1 MNTIFDRMITNIVLL
16 CCILKKSWVHPL
28 TPYETGESKKQQV
41 ATMFNN
47 VAGTYDF
54 LNHFFSVGIDK
65 LWRRKLVNL
74 IGINRP
80 KLILDVATGTADLAI
95 AETRLQ
101 PDKIIGVDISEKM
114 LDVGREKIKKYPN
127 IELQT
132 GDSENLQFPENTF
145 DAVSVSFGVR
155 NFENVPAGLSEMR
168 RVLKPKGKV
177 FILEFSKPSNWLVQK
192 LYYFYFCNVLPFVG
206 KLISKDARAY
216 TYLPESVRL
225 FPDGQKFV
233 ELLQQAGYK
242 NIECKPLTF
251 GISTIYIGEK

>member
-1 MNTIFDRMITNIVLL
+1 MIA
-16 CCILKKSWVHPL
+16 VHYGL
-28 TPYETGESKKQQV
+28 
-41 ATMFNN
+41 
-47 VAGTYDF
+47 
-54 LNHFFSVGIDK
+54 HFFSVGIDK

-206 KLISKDARAY
+206 KLISKDARA
-216 TYLPESVRL
+216 
-225 FPDGQKFV
+225 
-233 ELLQQAGYK
+233 
-242 NIECKPLTF
+242 
-251 GISTIYIGEK
+251 

>member
-1 MNTIFDRMITNIVLL
+1 MYFEKIMGT
-16 CCILKKSWVHPL
+16 PL

>member
-1 MNTIFDRMITNIVLL
+1 MLYFEKIMGT
-16 CCILKKSWVHPL
+16 SL

-54 LNHFFSVGIDK
+54 LNHFFSIGIDK

>member
-1 MNTIFDRMITNIVLL
+1 
-16 CCILKKSWVHPL
+16 
-28 TPYETGESKKQQV
+28 
-41 ATMFNN
+41 
-47 VAGTYDF
+47 
-54 LNHFFSVGIDK
+54 
-65 LWRRKLVNL
+65 
-74 IGINRP
+74 
-80 KLILDVATGTADLAI
+80 
-95 AETRLQ
+95 
-101 PDKIIGVDISEKM
+101 
-114 LDVGREKIKKYPN
+114 
-127 IELQT
+127 
-132 GDSENLQFPENTF
+132 
-145 DAVSVSFGVR
+145 VSVSFGVR

>member
-1 MNTIFDRMITNIVLL
+1 MGT
-16 CCILKKSWVHPL
+16 PL

-155 NFENVPAGLSEMR
+155 NFENVPAGLSEMH

>member
-1 MNTIFDRMITNIVLL
+1 MLYFEKIMGT
-16 CCILKKSWVHPL
+16 PL
-28 TPYETGESKKQQV
+28 TPYNTSESKKQQV

-65 LWRRKLVNL
+65 LWRRKLVRL
-74 IGINRP
+74 IGKTNP
-80 KLILDVATGTADLAI
+80 KMILDVATGTADLAI
-95 AETRLQ
+95 AETKLN
-101 PDKIIGVDISEKM
+101 PTKIIGVDISEKM
-114 LDVGREKIKKYPN
+114 LDVGREKIKSYPS
-127 IELQT
+127 IELQL
-132 GDSENLQFPENTF
+132 GDSENLQFTENTF

-168 RVLKPKGKV
+168 RVLKPSGKV
-177 FILEFSKPSNWLVQK
+177 FILEFSKPGNWLVQK

-206 KLISKDARAY
+206 KLVSKDARAY
-216 TYLPESVRL
+216 TYLPESVRM

-233 ELLQQAGYK
+233 ALMQEAGYK

>member
-1 MNTIFDRMITNIVLL
+1 MGTPI
-16 CCILKKSWVHPL
+16 
-28 TPYETGESKKQQV
+28 TPYNSGESKKQQV

-65 LWRRKLVNL
+65 LWRRKLVKL
-74 IGINRP
+74 IGKTKP
-80 KLILDVATGTADLAI
+80 KMILDVATGTADLAI
-95 AETRLQ
+95 AETRLN
-101 PDKIIGVDISEKM
+101 PTKIIGVDISEKM
-114 LDVGREKIKKYPN
+114 LDVGREKIKSYPC
-127 IELQT
+127 IELQL

-168 RVLKPKGKV
+168 RVLKPSGKV
-177 FILEFSKPSNWLVQK
+177 FILEFSKPGNWFVQK
-192 LYYFYFCNVLPFVG
+192 LYYFYFCNVLPFIG
-206 KLISKDARAY
+206 KLVSKDVRAY
-216 TYLPESVRL
+216 TYLPESVRS
-225 FPDGQKFV
+225 FPDGKKFV
-233 ELLQQAGYK
+233 DLLQQAGYK

>member
-1 MNTIFDRMITNIVLL
+1 MLYFEKIMGT
-16 CCILKKSWVHPL
+16 PL

-206 KLISKDARAY
+206 KLISKDAHAY

>member
-1 MNTIFDRMITNIVLL
+1 MLYFEKIMGT
-16 CCILKKSWVHPL
+16 PL

-206 KLISKDARAY
+206 KLISKDSRAY

>member
-1 MNTIFDRMITNIVLL
+1 VLYFEK
-16 CCILKKSWVHPL
+16 IMGTSL

>member
-1 MNTIFDRMITNIVLL
+1 MLYFEKIMGT
-16 CCILKKSWVHPL
+16 PL

-74 IGINRP
+74 IGINQP

-132 GDSENLQFPENTF
+132 GDSENLQCPENTF

>member
-1 MNTIFDRMITNIVLL
+1 
-16 CCILKKSWVHPL
+16 
-28 TPYETGESKKQQV
+28 
-41 ATMFNN
+41 MFNN

>member
-1 MNTIFDRMITNIVLL
+1 MLYFEKIMGT
-16 CCILKKSWVHPL
+16 PL

-216 TYLPESVRL
+216 TYLPESGRL

>member
-1 MNTIFDRMITNIVLL
+1 MYFCVISYLMGT
-16 CCILKKSWVHPL
+16 PL
-28 TPYETGESKKQQV
+28 TPYNSGESKKEQV

-74 IGINRP
+74 IGESNP
-80 KLILDVATGTADLAI
+80 KIILDVATGTADLAI
-95 AETRLQ
+95 AETKLH
-101 PDKIIGVDISEKM
+101 PEKIIGVDISEKM
-114 LDVGREKIKKYPN
+114 LEVGKEKTKNYPN
-127 IELQT
+127 IELAL
-132 GDSENLQFPENTF
+132 GDSEHLQFEDHTF

-168 RVLKPKGKV
+168 RVLKTGGKV
-177 FILEFSKPSNWLVQK
+177 FILEFSKPKNWLVRK
-192 LYYFYFCNVLPFVG
+192 LYYFYFCNVLPFIG
-206 KLISKDARAY
+206 KMISKDSNAY

-225 FPDGQKFV
+225 FPDGVQFV
-233 ELLQQAGYK
+233 ELLRQAGYK
-242 NIECKPLTF
+242 NIICKTLTF

>member
-1 MNTIFDRMITNIVLL
+1 VLYFEK
-16 CCILKKSWVHPL
+16 IMGTPL

-101 PDKIIGVDISEKM
+101 PDKIIGVDILRKCWM
-114 LDVGREKIKKYPN
+114 LVVKK
-127 IELQT
+127 
-132 GDSENLQFPENTF
+132 
-145 DAVSVSFGVR
+145 
-155 NFENVPAGLSEMR
+155 
-168 RVLKPKGKV
+168 
-177 FILEFSKPSNWLVQK
+177 
-192 LYYFYFCNVLPFVG
+192 
-206 KLISKDARAY
+206 
-216 TYLPESVRL
+216 
-225 FPDGQKFV
+225 
-233 ELLQQAGYK
+233 
-242 NIECKPLTF
+242 
-251 GISTIYIGEK
+251 

>member
-1 MNTIFDRMITNIVLL
+1 MYFEKIMGT
-16 CCILKKSWVHPL
+16 SL

>member
-1 MNTIFDRMITNIVLL
+1 MYFEKIMGT
-16 CCILKKSWVHPL
+16 PL
-28 TPYETGESKKQQV
+28 TPYNTGESKKQQV

-65 LWRRKLVNL
+65 LWRRKLVKL
-74 IGINRP
+74 IGKTHP
-80 KLILDVATGTADLAI
+80 KMILDVATGTADLAI
-95 AETRLQ
+95 AETKLN
-101 PDKIIGVDISEKM
+101 PDKIIGVDISDKM
-114 LDVGREKIKKYPN
+114 LDVGREKIKSYPS
-127 IELQT
+127 IELQL
-132 GDSENLQFPENTF
+132 GDSENLQFSENTF

-155 NFENVPAGLSEMR
+155 NFENVPAGLAEMR
-168 RVLKPKGKV
+168 RVLKPSGKV
-177 FILEFSKPSNWLVQK
+177 FILEFSKPGNWLVQK

-206 KLISKDARAY
+206 KLVSKDARAY
-216 TYLPESVRL
+216 TYLPESVRM

-233 ELLQQAGYK
+233 ALMQQAGYK

>member
-1 MNTIFDRMITNIVLL
+1 MLYFEKIMGT
-16 CCILKKSWVHPL
+16 PL

>member
-1 MNTIFDRMITNIVLL
+1 MGTPI
-16 CCILKKSWVHPL
+16 
-28 TPYETGESKKQQV
+28 TPYNSVESKKQQV
-41 ATMFNN
+41 ASMFNN

-65 LWRRKLVNL
+65 IWRRKLVKL
-74 IGINRP
+74 IGITNP
-80 KLILDVATGTADLAI
+80 KIILDVATGTADLAI
-95 AETRLQ
+95 AETKLK

-114 LDVGREKIKKYPN
+114 LDVGREKIKPYPI
-127 IELQT
+127 IELQL
-132 GDSENLQFPENTF
+132 GDSENLQFPDNMF

-155 NFENVPAGLSEMR
+155 NFENVPAGLSEMH
-168 RVLKPKGKV
+168 RVLKPGGKL
-177 FILEFSKPSNWLVQK
+177 FILEFSKPGNWLVKK

-206 KLISKDARAY
+206 KLVSKDARAY
-216 TYLPESVRL
+216 TYLPESVRM

>member
-1 MNTIFDRMITNIVLL
+1 MYFEKIMGT
-16 CCILKKSWVHPL
+16 PL

-74 IGINRP
+74 IGINQP